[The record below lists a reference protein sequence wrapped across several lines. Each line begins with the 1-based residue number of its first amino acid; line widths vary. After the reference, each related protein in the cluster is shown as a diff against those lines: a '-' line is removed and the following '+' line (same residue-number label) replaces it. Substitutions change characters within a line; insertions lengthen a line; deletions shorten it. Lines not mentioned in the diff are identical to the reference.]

1 MPKLLYALEPGG
13 PKNLVLS
20 WGAFWKNFKVTLD
33 DKLIGE
39 ASSQQELSRGKAFA
53 LPDGSSLEVKLK
65 TNFGVVG
72 PTLKV
77 SRNGKPLPGRQGDL
91 LQNINTAR
99 WLLFLLG
106 GINAVFGFVYTE
118 GRLYSISY
126 GAILLALGYLTP
138 NYAKITLLLGML
150 ALLVD
155 AALVV
160 VFSVQT
166 STVNPTFFIFR
177 FLLLYFL
184 YSGFSAAR
192 KLPEA

>member
-1 MPKLLYALEPGG
+1 MPKLSYALEPGG

-20 WGAFWKNFKVTLD
+20 WGAFWKNFKVTFD

-39 ASSQQELSRGKAFA
+39 ASSQQELSSGKTFK
-53 LPDGSSLEVKLK
+53 LPDGSSLEVKLN
-65 TNFGVVG
+65 TNLGFA
-72 PTLKV
+72 PTLNV
-77 SRNGKPLPGRQGDL
+77 SRNGKPLPGSQGDP
-91 LQNINTAR
+91 LQNISTAR

-106 GINAVFGFVYTE
+106 GINVVFGFVYTE
-118 GRLYSISY
+118 GRLYSLSY
-126 GAILLALGYLTP
+126 GALLLVLGFLTP
-138 NYAKITLLLGML
+138 KYAKITLLLGIL

-166 STVNPTFFIFR
+166 STVNPTFFIIR

-184 YSGFSAAR
+184 YRGFAAAR